1 MDRGRKRPKRKAE
14 RLGGERAKIVQF
26 DPPTL
31 PKTVNIKPQGRPDYE
46 ANMVSRDP
54 VKILVILH
62 DMAHNHD
69 STKDE
74 TMAIV
79 ESDMKL
85 MMGFQGKTASV
96 DEFLRL
102 F

>member
-1 MDRGRKRPKRKAE
+1 M
-14 RLGGERAKIVQF
+14 
-26 DPPTL
+26 
-31 PKTVNIKPQGRPDYE
+31 
-46 ANMVSRDP
+46 SRDP
-54 VKILVILH
+54 VKLLVMLR

-69 STKDE
+69 SIKDE

-79 ESDMKL
+79 ESDTKL

-102 F
+102 FR